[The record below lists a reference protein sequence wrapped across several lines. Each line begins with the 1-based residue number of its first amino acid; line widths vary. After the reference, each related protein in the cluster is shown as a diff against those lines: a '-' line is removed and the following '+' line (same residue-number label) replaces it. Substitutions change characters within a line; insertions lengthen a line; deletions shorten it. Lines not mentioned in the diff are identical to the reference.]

1 MSAGNVGDIFVCR
14 EFTLRKG
21 SNMSEVRIMIVDDEH
36 IVALDICNTLERL
49 GYKVPVIVATGESA
63 VAAAGWEK
71 PDLVL
76 MDIKLKGNM
85 DGIAA
90 AREIHSRHDVPII
103 YLTAFSD
110 DQTLQRAKMTEAFG
124 YLIKP
129 FDERELHSAIEI
141 ALYKHRNE
149 SKLRKAVKEAE
160 QASLAKSLFLANMS
174 HEIRTPMNGIIGMAE
189 LALDTEL
196 DEEQRDYLETIKYS
210 ADTLLELINDILDFS
225 KLEAK
230 KMQLRKIDF
239 DLAVVV
245 KKVVASFG
253 HQAKR
258 KDLRL
263 NMHLSPDV
271 PLKLI
276 GDPSRLSQIL
286 RNLLSN
292 AVKFTEHGEVELE
305 VNLVEQSIFP
315 VHQTQSVDAIRLLFS
330 VHDTGVGIP
339 EEKQSVIFETFE
351 QAGEAE
357 QQSAGTGLGLAIAKE
372 LVEMMSGSIWLRSRV
387 GRGSTFFFTA
397 AFQLQQLHPVQ
408 TMGVMVE
415 ESGVARR
422 LRVLVADDNEIGRKL
437 AQKFL
442 KKQGHT
448 VFSANNGLKALQL
461 LEKQAVDLVLMN
473 VQMPEMSGLE
483 ATRIIREGRR
493 KGIDPAIRII
503 ALTGHALKG
512 DKERCLQAGMD
523 GYLPKPLRMVSFFN
537 TIARVMNG
545 KGAEDVYEEQQETR
559 HGQELELI
567 DMEDALGAMGGQVA
581 LLHEIWTTF
590 LRNNATTVES
600 MRQALAE
607 KDRYLL
613 MQLLYSLQ
621 GSSATVGAK
630 ALSALA
636 AELYSR
642 AQEDDLGGVTARLD
656 QLQSVLDKTNKR
668 LKYAMWIH
676 M

>member
-1 MSAGNVGDIFVCR
+1 MNR
-14 EFTLRKG
+14 HEFTLHKG
-21 SNMSEVRIMIVDDEH
+21 TSMSEVRIMVVDDEH

-76 MDIKLKGNM
+76 MDIKLKGDM

-149 SKLRKAVKEAE
+149 SKLRKAVKDAE
-160 QASLAKSLFLANMS
+160 KASLAKSLFLANMS

-189 LALDTEL
+189 LALDTDL
-196 DEEQRDYLETIKYS
+196 NEEQRDYLETIKYS

-225 KLEAK
+225 KIEAK

-245 KKVVASFG
+245 KKVVGSFG

-258 KDLRL
+258 KDLSLR
-263 NMHLSPDV
+263 MYISPDV

-292 AVKFTEHGEVELE
+292 AVKFTENGEVELE
-305 VNLVEQSIFP
+305 VNPVEQNIFP
-315 VHQTQSVDAIRLLFS
+315 LHPTQSADTVRLLFS
-330 VHDTGVGIP
+330 VRDTGAGIP
-339 EEKQSVIFETFE
+339 DDKQSVIFETFE

-357 QQSAGTGLGLAIAKE
+357 QQSGGTGLGLAIAKE

-387 GRGSTFFFTA
+387 GKGSTFYFTA
-397 AFQLQQLHPVQ
+397 AFQLQQQLPVQ
-408 TMGVMVE
+408 TAGVLVE
-415 ESGVARR
+415 DSGVARR
-422 LRVLVADDNEIGRKL
+422 LRVLVADDNEVGRKL
-437 AQKFL
+437 AQKL
-442 KKQGHT
+442 LEKQGHT
-448 VFSANNGLKALQL
+448 VFTANNGLEALQL
-461 LEKQAVDLVLMN
+461 LEKQQAVDLVLMN

-483 ATRIIREGRR
+483 ATRVIREGSR

-523 GYLPKPLRMVSFFN
+523 GYLPKPLRTVSFFN

-545 KGAEDVYEEQQETR
+545 NGVDESYEEHQNGQS
-559 HGQELELI
+559 GQEQELI

-590 LRNNATTVES
+590 LRNNAGCVEA
-600 MRQALAE
+600 MRQALAD

-630 ALSALA
+630 ALSAQA
-636 AELYSR
+636 SELYSL
-642 AQEDDLGGVTARLD
+642 AQEDNLDGVAARLD
-656 QLQSVLDKTNKR
+656 QLQNILDKTSKR